1 MHEDTSRPEQAPLW
15 VLSGE
20 TEVYDRE
27 RQRPVLRL
35 AGVVVLPVGA
45 TVELPASSHDALVV
59 GVGLRRDAPDGGEA
73 LTVRLEV
80 DVPAAYWDARAEGA
94 TPAVPAPI
102 AAATAD
108 LDLNPDAGAPLGT
121 PLS

>member
-1 MHEDTSRPEQAPLW
+1 MHEDTSRPEQVPLRA
-15 VLSGE
+15 LSGE

-27 RQRPVLRL
+27 RRRPVLRL
-35 AGVVVLPVGA
+35 GGVVVLPVGA

-59 GVGLRRDAPDGGEA
+59 GVRLRRDAPDGGEA

-80 DVPAAYWDARAEGA
+80 DIPAAYWDVRAVGA
-94 TPAVPAPI
+94 TLAVPAPI

-108 LDLNPDAGAPLGT
+108 LDLNPDGDAPLGM